1 MLITSV
7 KPNITRDQAITK
19 FRSRLRALKHGRLRF
34 AVDFYVP
41 YRFFQTTWDDGRSQ
55 SVAFFAADA
64 VTGKLDLVEFNQL
77 PADGEIVNVD
87 TQMIAEERIND
98 EEARNLV
105 RERIWGLTF
114 NKKGFFKLSRTKVVA
129 ELAARLHLPYWVGV
143 YERDGRAQIEIVDAL
158 QGRLEGA
165 KLREVVTEWFQP
177 HGT

>member
-7 KPNITRDQAITK
+7 KPNITRDQAGAK
-19 FRSRLRALKHGRLRF
+19 FRWRLRQLKNGRFRF

-41 YRFFQTTWDDGRSQ
+41 YRFFQTTWDDGRTQ

-64 VTGKLDLVEFNQL
+64 VTGKLDLVEFSQL

-87 TQMIAEERIND
+87 AQMIAEERIND

-105 RERIWGLTF
+105 RERILGLTF

-129 ELAARLHLPYWVGV
+129 EMAARLHLPYWVGV

-165 KLREVVTEWFQP
+165 ELREVVTEWFQP